1 MKNQFPFGSIA
12 VVGFGLI
19 GASICRAVKEAAS
32 ETHVTAIDV
41 ESVTQNEE
49 ARALVD
55 AMVPAL
61 DTKKVSRAL
70 TKADL
75 TILSMPV
82 GSICDTLPFALD
94 HAKLVT
100 DCGSTKRATV
110 QIANHSKNKER
121 YIPGHPMAGGPTGG
135 FKAARSNLFQ
145 DQTWILCTDFGMG
158 EGFLAVEAFV
168 TALGARPLR
177 MDSDQHDSAVAL
189 TSHIPQLLSSVL
201 VTLAAENDAE
211 DAAGPVF
218 RNFTRSAG
226 GNIEMWRDIF
236 ASNADQVSRLSKE
249 LAELLVCVAAD
260 LDRGEVDTALRVL
273 DSARSLRSEF
283 GKV

>member
-41 ESVTQNEE
+41 ESVTENEE

-110 QIANHSKNKER
+110 QIANHSKNKDR
-121 YIPGHPMAGGPTGG
+121 YVPGHPMAGGPTGG
-135 FKAARSNLFQ
+135 FKASRSNLFQ

-158 EGFLAVEAFV
+158 DGFLAVEAFV